1 MTITFE
7 HKGKAW
13 EIEYDGTSFIPRH
26 IYQSENKDGEMTDR
40 SRDLGYFTNL
50 GSAIKKIVGNA
61 MGESEETIPLAAFVE
76 RYESAV
82 KELVGLFESEF

>member
-7 HKGKAW
+7 FKNNHW
-13 EIEYDGTSFIPRH
+13 EIDYDGTTFIPRH
-26 IYQSENKDGEMTDR
+26 TYQSENKQGEMVDR

-50 GSAIKKIVGNA
+50 GQAIKKIVGETL
-61 MGESEETIPLAAFVE
+61 GSSQETIPLAVFVD

-82 KELVGLFESEF
+82 KELREMLTSEF

>member
-1 MTITFE
+1 MIITFE
-7 HKGKAW
+7 HKGKSW
-13 EIEYDGTSFIPRH
+13 EIEYDGTSFVPRH

-40 SRDLGYFTNL
+40 SRDIGYFTSL

-76 RYESAV
+76 RYENAV
-82 KELVGLFESEF
+82 KELKAMLESEF